1 MGQRCRG
8 PYLWV
13 FNNSWFLQHEVIR
26 NTSIK
31 PGQEICPSQV
41 LLASSILLGFTGST
55 PVPYYSCIL
64 SGGENPPL
72 PPPPWERED
81 TYSVTHSVPDNK
93 GFYWK
98 TACNINIWW
107 PTRNLRMQC
116 NAMTQTVLKLER
128 LNLKCSEL
136 TL

>member
-1 MGQRCRG
+1 MGQRCGG

-64 SGGENPPL
+64 SGGENPP
-72 PPPPWERED
+72 PPPPTPHLGEGR
-81 TYSVTHSVPDNK
+81 HLQCNSVPDNK

-98 TACNINIWW
+98 TVCNINIWW
-107 PTRNLRMQC
+107 PTRNLRIQC
-116 NAMTQTVLKLER
+116 NDPDSAETGTSQ
-128 LNLKCSEL
+128 SEVQ
-136 TL
+136 